1 MAEPQ
6 VAGIPPNERIF
17 ANARHAL
24 KTMPKYDQAFGGF
37 RQWSDSWQ
45 LWYTLNA
52 INTTVAIDQGV
63 FAKQCLLFAM
73 TGAARDMVE
82 PIKIGTPTFNDTTV
96 EQFHQHLETIFEP
109 AAEQEMARQ
118 RFRDVK
124 QRRDEDI
131 STYIS
136 RKLAL
141 YNRAY
146 PVAERSVQIYR
157 EHAIN
162 GMFANV
168 VKRDMMRAN
177 SQTYNEVRD
186 DAIRIVAMHRNCY
199 KFGYGEATD
208 LGGLAATTKVAQNN
222 IEGEAMDIDNL
233 EEVKSFGE
241 QRFKSAGGGQG
252 RSNKETRKCYNC
264 NTIGHLSAKC
274 TAPRRPRPNANKKT
288 NPGVKCNFCKIP
300 GHTEPECRKKKKQL
314 AAKRNQSVRNLDD
327 DTPRTEEEDFLGAA
341 GLQED

>member
-1 MAEPQ
+1 M
-6 VAGIPPNERIF
+6 
-17 ANARHAL
+17 
-24 KTMPKYDQAFGGF
+24 
-37 RQWSDSWQ
+37 
-45 LWYTLNA
+45 
-52 INTTVAIDQGV
+52 
-63 FAKQCLLFAM
+63 
-73 TGAARDMVE
+73 
-82 PIKIGTPTFNDTTV
+82 

-177 SQTYNEVRD
+177 SQTYNAIRD

-208 LGGLAATTKVAQNN
+208 LGGLAATTKVAQQN
-222 IEGEAMDIDNL
+222 IEGEAMDIDSL
-233 EEVKSFGE
+233 EEVQSFGE
-241 QRFKSAGGGQG
+241 QKRFKSAGGQG
-252 RSNKETRKCYNC
+252 KSSNETRKCYNC
-264 NTIGHLSAKC
+264 NKLGHLSAKC
-274 TAPRRPRPNANKKT
+274 TAPRRPRPNATKKT
-288 NPGVKCNFCKIP
+288 NSNVKCNYCKIP
-300 GHTEPECRKKKKQL
+300 GHTEQECRKKKKQL
-314 AAKRNQSVRNLDD
+314 AANRNQSVRNLEDE
-327 DTPRTEEEDFLGAA
+327 TPRTEDEAFLGAA